1 MLQCGQNS
9 VCLYMQGLWRALQEA
24 YGLDCLQH
32 IQLLVDR
39 SAEDLLYPF
48 IVLESSASNVK
59 KFKFQTC

>member
-1 MLQCGQNS
+1 MDRTVS
-9 VCLYMQGLWRALQEA
+9 VCLCKVSGGPSQET

-39 SAEDLLYPF
+39 SGEDLLCPF
-48 IVLESSASNVK
+48 IVLESSASKVK